1 MNDAVGDQG
10 PINPWN
16 SARTR
21 HVCRFLKLRVAVTL
35 NEGLFINPES
45 CILVPVSPYT
55 SNRYCSGPNV
65 GSNFGVAAD
74 AVSVGCVSLICASLM
89 GDVGLGAETFNVDP
103 SDDASSFVAA
113 FELGDVGAG
122 DCRLQ
127 ANVSATAA

>member
-21 HVCRFLKLRVAVTL
+21 HVCRFLKLRAAVTL
-35 NEGLFINPES
+35 NEEVFISPES

-55 SNRYCSGPNV
+55 SKRYCSGPNV
-65 GSNFGVAAD
+65 GSNFGVAGD

-89 GDVGLGAETFNVDP
+89 GDVG
-103 SDDASSFVAA
+103 
-113 FELGDVGAG
+113 AG

-127 ANVSATAA
+127 ANVSARAARAAVTANRDPFIRRLLLVKGANVMGML